1 MVFPFLVVRRYL
13 AGELAPGYFLNKNII
28 IGMYYLYSRGIEKE
42 LTRNT
47 NLISLRGSFSNIRLS
62 DQFYLRFN
70 PQVYYLNM
78 DDIDGFY
85 FNSTLTLAKRNFPLS
100 ISAMIN
106 EPIKTNISAGNG
118 FLWNVS
124 LIYSFNKEYVEK

>member
-1 MVFPFLVVRRYL
+1 
-13 AGELAPGYFLNKNII
+13 
-28 IGMYYLYSRGIEKE
+28 
-42 LTRNT
+42 
-47 NLISLRGSFSNIRLS
+47 
-62 DQFYLRFN
+62 
-70 PQVYYLNM
+70 M

-85 FNSTLTLAKRNFPLS
+85 FNSTLTLAKRKLPLS

-124 LIYSFNKEYVEK
+124 LIYSLNKEYIEKQ